1 MCQVFKPRPP
11 SAPVMFSSLMVLK
24 MTTVMKRCPFKVDVN
39 DDGGD
44 YCDVG
49 IDFKV
54 VIDYT
59 FTQYGV
65 MKFKMEVKVEKV

>member
-1 MCQVFKPRPP
+1 
-11 SAPVMFSSLMVLK
+11 MFSSLMVLK

-54 VIDYT
+54 IDYT

-65 MKFKMEVKVEKV
+65 MTFKMEVKVKKV

>member
-1 MCQVFKPRPP
+1 
-11 SAPVMFSSLMVLK
+11 

-39 DDGGD
+39 DDCGD

-59 FTQYGV
+59 FTQYDV
-65 MKFKMEVKVEKV
+65 MTFKMEVKVKKV

>member
-1 MCQVFKPRPP
+1 
-11 SAPVMFSSLMVLK
+11 MFSSLMVLK

-39 DDGGD
+39 DDGDD

-54 VIDYT
+54 AINYT
-59 FTQYGV
+59 FTQYVV
-65 MKFKMEVKVEKV
+65 MTFKMEVKVKKE

>member
-1 MCQVFKPRPP
+1 
-11 SAPVMFSSLMVLK
+11 MFSSLMVLK

-44 YCDVG
+44 YCDVDDLDCDVG

>member
-1 MCQVFKPRPP
+1 
-11 SAPVMFSSLMVLK
+11 
-24 MTTVMKRCPFKVDVN
+24 MKRCPFKVDVN

-44 YCDVG
+44 YCDVDDLDCDVG

>member
-1 MCQVFKPRPP
+1 
-11 SAPVMFSSLMVLK
+11 MFSSLMVLK

-54 VIDYT
+54 VIYYT
-59 FTQYGV
+59 FTQYDV
-65 MKFKMEVKVEKV
+65 MTFKMEVKVKKV